1 MDVTSVLFYV
11 FSAVLLF
18 SAFMVVTA
26 RNTVHATLYLML
38 AFFQASMVWMLLRA
52 EFLAITLV
60 LVYLGAVM
68 VLFLFVVMMLDIDTE
83 SMRTGFWRHLPLAA
97 LVAAL
102 MAGQISVVVMDGF
115 GKLPAPPIEPGL
127 SNTMALGMLLYT
139 EYLYPLEVAA
149 VLLLVAII
157 AAIALTLRERKDTK
171 HTVASEQVKVRK
183 SDRLRVVKMDA
194 VVAPLA
200 VDSEGGAD
208 GAEGTQG
215 TQGAEVRKGRQR
227 NEHGNNHECDRSWT
241 LLNVGRGLVCAV
253 HHWHLFKS

>member
-183 SDRLRVVKMDA
+183 SDRLRVVSVWPAERPSKLPPNLVPKIPTSIEPA
-194 VVAPLA
+194 KGARGTANKVA
-200 VDSEGGAD
+200 AD
-208 GAEGTQG
+208 K
-215 TQGAEVRKGRQR
+215 VLLIRQF
-227 NEHGNNHECDRSWT
+227 
-241 LLNVGRGLVCAV
+241 
-253 HHWHLFKS
+253 LFWLSL